1 MNFLT
6 ILFLVCLILFI
17 YFFVKRIIEKNKQE
31 QKQKV
36 SELLHDLKT
45 PLTSILGY
53 VELLKSAERTP
64 ETQEEFLGIIE
75 FEAEKLLQLLGS
87 GLSENTNNNNNKNK
101 ELKSSTNCAKVIS
114 LICRG
119 LSPDAK
125 KKNISLNYDCD
136 PDLYVDFVENK
147 LWRVISNLIENSIKY
162 NKPGGTVHISA
173 KNDSDYIIIECEDT
187 GIGIKPEHV
196 PKVFKKGFRGEKKIP
211 GFGLGL
217 SIVHDIVSNNG
228 GFMQLE
234 SEYGVGT
241 KFTLKLRKAQEKVEV
256 VKAESPISC

>member
-6 ILFLVCLILFI
+6 ILFVVSVVLIS
-17 YFFVKRIIEKNKQE
+17 YFVVRKIIDKIRQE
-31 QKQKV
+31 QNQKV

-53 VELLKSAERTP
+53 VELLKSTERTP

-87 GLSENTNNNNNKNK
+87 GLNEKTGIK
-101 ELKSSTNCAKVIS
+101 ELKSSTNCAKIIS

-125 KKNISLNYDCD
+125 KKGVDISYNCD
-136 PDLYVDFVENK
+136 PELYVDFIENK
-147 LWRVISNLIENSIKY
+147 LWRVLSNLIENSIKY
-162 NKPGGTVHISA
+162 NKPGGKVSISA
-173 KNDSDYIIIECEDT
+173 QNDSEYVIIDCEDT
-187 GIGIKPEHV
+187 GIGIKPENIT
-196 PKVFKKGFRGEKKIP
+196 KVFKRGFREDRNLP

-217 SIVHDIVSNNG
+217 STVRKIVSENG
-228 GFMQLE
+228 GFIQLE

-241 KFTLKLRKAQEKVEV
+241 KFTLKLRKSQG
-256 VKAESPISC
+256 KAEALKTESVVSC

>member
-6 ILFLVCLILFI
+6 ILFLVCLGLLVYFI
-17 YFFVKRIIEKNKQE
+17 VKRNIEKNKQE

-53 VELLKSAERTP
+53 VELLKSVERTP

-87 GLSENTNNNNNKNK
+87 GLSENTDNK
-101 ELKSSTNCAKVIS
+101 EVKSATNCAKVIS

-125 KKNISLNYDCD
+125 KRNISLSYSCD
-136 PDLYVDFVENK
+136 PELYVDFEENK

-162 NKPGGTVHISA
+162 NKPDGSVEVSA
-173 KNDSDYIIIECEDT
+173 ASDSDYVIIECKDT
-187 GIGIKPEHV
+187 GIGIKPENIT
-196 PKVFKKGFRGEKKIP
+196 KVFKRGFREEKKLP

-217 SIVHDIVSNNG
+217 STVRKIVSENG
-228 GFMQLE
+228 GFIQLE
-234 SEYGVGT
+234 SEYGIGT
-241 KFTLKLRKAQEKVEV
+241 KFTLKLRKAQEKVEAIET
-256 VKAESPISC
+256 KSSISCQP

>member
-6 ILFLVCLILFI
+6 ILFLVCLVLLVYFI
-17 YFFVKRIIEKNKQE
+17 VKKNIEKNKQE

-53 VELLKSAERTP
+53 VELLKSVERTP

-75 FEAEKLLQLLGS
+75 FEAEKLLQLLGN
-87 GLSENTNNNNNKNK
+87 GLSENTDNK
-101 ELKSSTNCAKVIS
+101 EVKSATNCAKVIS

-125 KKNISLNYDCD
+125 KRNISLSYSCD
-136 PDLYVDFVENK
+136 PELYVDFEENK

-162 NKPGGTVHISA
+162 NKPDGSVEVSA
-173 KNDSDYIIIECEDT
+173 ASDSDYVIIECKDT
-187 GIGIKPEHV
+187 GIGIKPENIT
-196 PKVFKKGFRGEKKIP
+196 KVFKRGFREEKKLP

-217 SIVHDIVSNNG
+217 STVRKIVSENG
-228 GFMQLE
+228 GFIQLE
-234 SEYGVGT
+234 SEYGIGT
-241 KFTLKLRKAQEKVEV
+241 KFTLKLRKAQEKVEAIET
-256 VKAESPISC
+256 KSSISCQP

>member
-1 MNFLT
+1 MNFFA
-6 ILFLVCLILFI
+6 ILFFVCLGILI
-17 YFFVKRIIEKNKQE
+17 YFIVKRNIERIKQE

-53 VELLKSAERTP
+53 VELLKSTERTP

-87 GLSENTNNNNNKNK
+87 GLSENTNNKDV
-101 ELKSSTNCAKVIS
+101 KSSTNCAKVIS

-125 KKNISLNYDCD
+125 KKNISLNYNCD
-136 PDLYVDFVENK
+136 PDLHVDFVENK
-147 LWRVISNLIENSIKY
+147 LWRVISNLVENSIKY
-162 NKPGGTVHISA
+162 NKSGGEVNISA
-173 KNDSDYIIIECEDT
+173 RNEPDSDYIIIECEDT
-187 GIGIKPEHV
+187 GIGIKPENIT
-196 PKVFKKGFRGEKKIP
+196 KVFKRGFREEKKLP

-217 SIVHDIVSNNG
+217 STVRKIVSENG
-228 GFMQLE
+228 GFIQLE

-241 KFTLKLRKAQEKVEV
+241 KFTLKLRKSQEKAEV
-256 VKAESPISC
+256 VKTESPISC

>member
-6 ILFLVCLILFI
+6 ILFLVCLGLLVYFI
-17 YFFVKRIIEKNKQE
+17 VKRNIEKGKQE

-53 VELLKSAERTP
+53 VELLKSVERTP

-87 GLSENTNNNNNKNK
+87 GLSENTDNK
-101 ELKSSTNCAKVIS
+101 EVKSATNCAKVIS

-125 KKNISLNYDCD
+125 KRNISLSYSCD
-136 PDLYVDFVENK
+136 PELYVDFEENK
-147 LWRVISNLIENSIKY
+147 LWRVISNLIF
-162 NKPGGTVHISA
+162 NKI
-173 KNDSDYIIIECEDT
+173 
-187 GIGIKPEHV
+187 
-196 PKVFKKGFRGEKKIP
+196 
-211 GFGLGL
+211 
-217 SIVHDIVSNNG
+217 
-228 GFMQLE
+228 
-234 SEYGVGT
+234 
-241 KFTLKLRKAQEKVEV
+241 
-256 VKAESPISC
+256 

>member
-6 ILFLVCLILFI
+6 ILFLVCLGLLVYFI
-17 YFFVKRIIEKNKQE
+17 VKKNIEKNKQE

-53 VELLKSAERTP
+53 VELLKSVERTP

-87 GLSENTNNNNNKNK
+87 GLSENADSK
-101 ELKSSTNCAKVIS
+101 EVKSATNCAKVIS

-125 KKNISLNYDCD
+125 KRNISLNYSCD
-136 PDLYVDFVENK
+136 PDLYVDFEENK

-162 NKPGGTVHISA
+162 NKPNGTVEVTAAS
-173 KNDSDYIIIECEDT
+173 DSDYVIIEFKDT
-187 GIGIKPEHV
+187 GIGIKPENIT
-196 PKVFKKGFRGEKKIP
+196 KVFKRGFREEKKLP

-217 SIVHDIVSNNG
+217 STVRKIVSENG
-228 GFMQLE
+228 GFIQLE
-234 SEYGVGT
+234 SEYGIGT
-241 KFTLKLRKAQEKVEV
+241 KFTLKLRKAQEKVEAIET
-256 VKAESPISC
+256 KSSISCQP

>member
-6 ILFLVCLILFI
+6 ILFLVCLVLLVYFI
-17 YFFVKRIIEKNKQE
+17 IQKNIEKSKQE

-87 GLSENTNNNNNKNK
+87 GLSENTGNKGV
-101 ELKSSTNCAKVIS
+101 KSATNCAKVIS

-125 KKNISLNYDCD
+125 KRNINLNYNCE
-136 PDLYVDFVENK
+136 PDLYVDFGENK

-162 NKPGGTVHISA
+162 NKPNGMVEISA
-173 KNDSDYIIIECEDT
+173 VSDSDYVIIECKDT
-187 GIGIKPEHV
+187 GIGIKPENIT
-196 PKVFKKGFRGEKKIP
+196 KVFKRGFREEKKLP

-217 SIVHDIVSNNG
+217 STVRKIVSENG
-228 GFMQLE
+228 GFIQLE
-234 SEYGVGT
+234 SEYGAGT
-241 KFTLKLRKAQEKVEV
+241 KFTLKLRKAQEKVESI
-256 VKAESPISC
+256 KAKNSISCQS